1 MKYSFMVIAILV
13 MVTACHRTIVPAAVP
28 LNNTE
33 ISNANGQ
40 IMLLGKA
47 SLSTLQWPNYKPWFD
62 ASYQSYQVDQVVT
75 EQLKKELLN
84 KRMDIFLGTWC
95 GDSKRE
101 VPRMLKILEGAGM
114 DTGRI
119 NLLFVDNA
127 TETYK
132 QSPQREEKGRN
143 IHHVPTFILY
153 DGINELGRIVES
165 PVISL
170 EKDLQAILQKKGY
183 QPNYRAIEYWIRQI
197 SLRKE
202 KMSIAALQSLAITLR
217 SICRHNGEFNTYGY
231 VLLAAKEYVEALNV
245 FTLNTLLYP
254 ENAGV
259 FDSLGEALEK
269 LGDRKSAIAAY
280 EKVLLLKPGDE
291 NATARLAALKK

>member
-13 MVTACHRTIVPAAVP
+13 MVIACHRTIVPATVP
-28 LNNTE
+28 VNNTE

-47 SLSTLQWPNYKPWFD
+47 PLSALQWPNYKPWFD

-75 EQLKKELLN
+75 EQLKKELRN

-101 VPRMLKILEGAGM
+101 VPHMLKILEGAGM
-114 DTGRI
+114 DTGKI
-119 NLLFVDNA
+119 NLLFLDNA
-127 TETYK
+127 TATYK
-132 QSPQREEKGRN
+132 QSPKREEKGLN

-153 DGINELGRIVES
+153 DGMNELGRIVES

-202 KMSIAALQSLAITLR
+202 KMSIAVLQSLVITLR
-217 SICRHNGEFNTYGY
+217 SICRHYGEFNAYGY
-231 VLLAAKEYVEALNV
+231 VLLAANEYVEALNV

-269 LGDRKSAIAAY
+269 MGDRKAAIAAY
-280 EKVLLLKPGDE
+280 EKVLLLKPGDA
-291 NATARLAALKK
+291 NAAARLAALKK